1 MEILRRTQG
10 IDFKAKNS
18 SLMGSVELMLKDAD
32 SGKVKDVIRQK
43 NMFTNALDSLF
54 NKSCFNIA
62 NAIGIT
68 TIVGGGS
75 GVDFP
80 KQTPIIEKALGG
92 ILLFPTAL
100 GSDANLLYPDFDTNY
115 PTGYASQAEYTQDD
129 TRQGAFNGS
138 SSGIISDTNSYK
150 LVYDWGSSFG
160 NGVIASVA
168 LSNVNCYKYFNDKS
182 TFVFT
187 QAGSGFFKQFMYNWS
202 VRSVGYNNQGLV
214 YTLNGSNALHLAK
227 FSGRKFMLWHEYN
240 GTPPYEEFEIPN
252 FTFSTDMFIC
262 VKNDYIHAFKKSG
275 SDLIYTKIDCS
286 DWTNTST
293 TFQNVGASL
302 VGAEQYFNT
311 CAVRGDYVYLP
322 KSGYGSFYKIN
333 LTNAVEITEIEMPSG
348 TSSRYIATSCCNL
361 IFGSN
366 FVIGTDD
373 VVRKLPNNPYP
384 QQDGIY
390 LPAYLDGVWCA
401 KIPISSG
408 THGICAD
415 VLTPYCATHADLETA
430 VTKTADKS
438 MTVNYTVTQV

>member
-32 SGKVKDVIRQK
+32 SGKVKEVIKQK

-54 NKSCFNIA
+54 NKSAFNMA
-62 NAIGIT
+62 NSIGIT
-68 TIVGGGS
+68 SAVSIS
-75 GVDFP
+75 GAEFP
-80 KQTPIIEKALGG
+80 KQTPVIEKALGG
-92 ILLFPTAL
+92 IILFPNTL
-100 GSDANLLYPDFDTNY
+100 GDSADLLYPDFDANY

-129 TRQGAFNGS
+129 SRQGAFNGN
-138 SSGIISDTNSYK
+138 SSGRIPDTNSYK

-168 LSNVNCYKYFNDKS
+168 LSNVNCYKYFNDWSK
-182 TFVFT
+182 FVLT
-187 QAGSGFFKQFMYNWS
+187 PTGSGFFKQFLYNWS
-202 VRSVGYNNQGLV
+202 VRTIGYNNQGLV
-214 YTLNGSNALHLAK
+214 YTVNGSSALYLAK

-240 GTPPYEEFEIPN
+240 GTPPYEEFEIPD

-293 TFQNVGASL
+293 TFQNIGASL
-302 VGAEQYFNT
+302 VGAVQYYNT
-311 CAVRGDYVYLP
+311 CAVRGNYVYLP
-322 KSGYGSFYKIN
+322 KNGYTSLYKIN
-333 LTNAVEITEIEMPSG
+333 LTNIADITEIEMPSG
-348 TSSRYIATSCCNL
+348 TSTGYMQAVCGNNIYGANY
-361 IFGSN
+361 
-366 FVIGTDD
+366 VIGTDD
-373 VVRKLPNNPYP
+373 VVRVGANSSNF
-384 QQDGIY
+384 

-408 THGICAD
+408 THGIYAD
-415 VLTPYCATHADLETA
+415 VITPYCATHADLETA